1 MSTPRG
7 EVASSDALRPRISP
21 ELLGAAHTL
30 ATEEVTA
37 RLAVRSDLGLTNEQ
51 VRERI
56 AQYGPNRLPTAPPR
70 STWGVFFG
78 QFKSILILI
87 LIGAALL
94 AALVG
99 NVKDAVVILAVVVIN
114 AVVGFYQEYRAERS
128 LAALKGMLPVNTRVR
143 REGDEHE
150 VAAEELVP
158 GDVVLLEAGDR
169 VPADGRLFIAAGLEI
184 DESTLTGES
193 QPVGK
198 QTAALPTPDAPLGD
212 RVNMSFMN
220 TLVTRGRA
228 ELLVTA
234 TGAQTEMGRLS
245 QELAAAVEPPT
256 PLQIQLDRL
265 GKRLGAIALTLVGL
279 LSFLELLRGTDLA
292 HMILDAIALAVAAMP
307 EGLPVVVTVTLALG
321 MHQMAQQRAIVKR
334 LASVETLGCT
344 TVICSDKTGTLTL
357 NQMTARAFF
366 YQGERFEV
374 AGEGY
379 TPIGAIRAL
388 CHDLKPCDFAP
399 LLLPL
404 VACNDS
410 RVSDGNVIG
419 DPMEAALLILAAK
432 GGIAQDQ
439 IAHRLPRIAEIPFDS
454 AHKFMATFHRQG
466 DEVLMYAKGAPDVL
480 LARCQSWLFQGAERP
495 LKEDDQRRIDA
506 EYLACAERGLRGLLI
521 ASRVIP
527 ASAFDESGDLLAWT
541 SGLTF
546 IGLIGLMDPPRP
558 EAREAIGQ
566 CKQAGIAVKM
576 ITGDHISTGSA
587 IARELGLQGQSITG
601 ADLDRMDS
609 DQLRAVVDDIAV
621 FARVTPAHKV
631 RIVRALQAKG
641 HVVAMTGDGVND
653 APALKSAD
661 IGVAMGITG
670 TAVAKEA
677 AAMVLTD
684 DNFATIV
691 RAVRQGRA
699 LYDNILK
706 FVRFQ
711 LSTTTGAILTVFFA
725 PLAGLPEPFTPIQI
739 LWVAIIM
746 DGPPAVS
753 LALDAARPGVMFERP
768 RNRSEPILPL
778 SRLTK
783 IAAYGITMM
792 VGTLVVLYY
801 GLHAGTE
808 QRALTLAFTTFV
820 LFQLFNVFN
829 ARNENG
835 TAFNAHLF
843 RNATLWGSLGGVV
856 ALQAVAVH
864 WRPAQSVFGTTS
876 MTLTDWGGATA
887 VAACILLL
895 EEGRKLVSAVL
906 RRRPRASGTARV
918 ETTVQTR

>member
-1 MSTPRG
+1 MSRPRA
-7 EVASSDALRPRISP
+7 EIAISDALRSRISP
-21 ELLGAAHTL
+21 ELLAAAHTL
-30 ATEEVTA
+30 ATDEVAA
-37 RLAVRSDLGLTNEQ
+37 RLDVRPDLGLTSEHA
-51 VRERI
+51 RERWLL
-56 AQYGPNRLPTAPPR
+56 YGPNRLPTAPPR
-70 STWGVFFG
+70 SAWWVFFG

-87 LIGAALL
+87 LVGAALL
-94 AALVG
+94 AALIG

-128 LAALKGMLPVNTRVR
+128 LAALKGMLPVKTRVR
-143 REGDEHE
+143 RESDRHE

-212 RVNMSFMN
+212 RANMSYMN

-245 QELAAAVEPPT
+245 QELASAAEPPT
-256 PLQIQLDRL
+256 PMQIQLDHL

-292 HMILDAIALAVAAMP
+292 HITLDAIALAVAAMP

-366 YQGERFEV
+366 YQGERFDV
-374 AGEGY
+374 TGEGY

-388 CHDLKPCDFAP
+388 RDDFELRDFTP

-432 GGIAQDQ
+432 GGVAQDQ
-439 IAHRLPRIAEIPFDS
+439 IAEMLPRIAEIPFDS
-454 AHKFMATFHRQG
+454 AHKFMATFHCQD
-466 DEVLMYAKGAPDVL
+466 DEVRMFVKGAPDVL
-480 LARCQSWLFQGAERP
+480 LARCERWFIQGAEQP
-495 LKEDDQRRIDA
+495 LHEDDRQRIDA

-521 ASRVIP
+521 ASRSIP
-527 ASAFDESGDLLAWT
+527 ASAFDAAGDLRAWT

-546 IGLIGLMDPPRP
+546 VGLVGLMDPPRP
-558 EAREAIGQ
+558 EAREAIDQ
-566 CKQAGIAVKM
+566 CKRAGIAVKM
-576 ITGDHISTGSA
+576 ITGDHGSTGSA
-587 IARELGLQGQSITG
+587 IARELGLQGQSVTG
-601 ADLDRMDS
+601 ADLDLMGS
-609 DQLRAVVDDIAV
+609 DQLGTMVDDIAV
-621 FARVTPAHKV
+621 FARVNPAHKV
-631 RIVRALQAKG
+631 KIVRALQARG

-653 APALKSAD
+653 APALKAAD

-684 DNFATIV
+684 DNFVTIV

-711 LSTTTGAILTVFFA
+711 LSTTMGAILTVFFA

-753 LALDAARPGVMFERP
+753 LALDAARPGVMFEQP
-768 RNRSEPILPL
+768 RSRTEPILPL

-783 IAAYGITMM
+783 ITAYGIAMM
-792 VGTLVVLYY
+792 VGTLAVLYY
-801 GLHAGTE
+801 GLHTGTE
-808 QRALTLAFTTFV
+808 RQALTVAFTTFV

-829 ARNENG
+829 ARTETG

-843 RNATLWGSLGGVV
+843 RNAMLWGSLGGVV

-864 WRPAQSVFGTTS
+864 WRPAQAIFGTAG
-876 MTLTDWGGATA
+876 MTLTDWGIATA
-887 VAACILLL
+887 VAASILLL
-895 EEGRKLVSAVL
+895 EEGRKLASAVL
-906 RRRPRASGTARV
+906 TPHSRLGLCSC
-918 ETTVQTR
+918 